1 MSLHEKL
8 IVIDGLVI
16 SKWGG
21 EVFQALREGGVTA
34 INATCAV
41 WENSRQTLDNLAQ
54 WYHWFGEYADI
65 IIPIRQTKDIEMGK
79 AAGKTGIILSFQNG
93 SPIEDRLDYLAIF
106 KQLGVGIIQIV
117 YNTWNLIG
125 GGCYEMPDPGLS
137 GFGREVIDEMNHLG
151 IAIDL
156 SHVGSK
162 TTDDVIAVSK
172 DPVLFSHV
180 CPYELKKH
188 PRNKETR
195 QLKAVAEKGGL
206 VGVTCFFS
214 FLPKGDSSTV
224 DDYADVIEWMV
235 NHCGEDHIVL

>member
-1 MSLHEKL
+1 MVAISAKQGGEDTVSLHEKL

-106 KQLGVGIIQIV
+106 KQLGVGII
-117 YNTWNLIG
+117 
-125 GGCYEMPDPGLS
+125 
-137 GFGREVIDEMNHLG
+137 
-151 IAIDL
+151 
-156 SHVGSK
+156 
-162 TTDDVIAVSK
+162 
-172 DPVLFSHV
+172 
-180 CPYELKKH
+180 
-188 PRNKETR
+188 
-195 QLKAVAEKGGL
+195 
-206 VGVTCFFS
+206 
-214 FLPKGDSSTV
+214 
-224 DDYADVIEWMV
+224 
-235 NHCGEDHIVL
+235 HCL